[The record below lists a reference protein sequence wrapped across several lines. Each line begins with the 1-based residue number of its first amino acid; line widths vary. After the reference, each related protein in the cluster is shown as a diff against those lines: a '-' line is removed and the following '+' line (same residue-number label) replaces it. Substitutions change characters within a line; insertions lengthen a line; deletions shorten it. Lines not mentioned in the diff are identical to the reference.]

1 MEKSEKKR
9 TAYYLLQI
17 FLIFLLSYVV
27 MVFIS
32 HFSVYNSSE
41 TYKISDSFDAMLL
54 KTDVPSEFF
63 LYFGAFVVITV
74 LLSLFVNFFRKKMI

>member
-1 MEKSEKKR
+1 MKKSEKKR